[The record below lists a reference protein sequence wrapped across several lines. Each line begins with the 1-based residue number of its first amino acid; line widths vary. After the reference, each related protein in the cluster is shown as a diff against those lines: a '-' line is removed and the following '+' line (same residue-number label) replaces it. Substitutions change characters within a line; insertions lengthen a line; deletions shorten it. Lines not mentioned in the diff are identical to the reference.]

1 MTDSMVFCINNPLE
15 FHEFS
20 KAFTLVTSTLQF
32 HAIHTM
38 LRLGTRI
45 CPDVLEV
52 APWLLQKP
60 CLPEAPQVTWNAK
73 IGGDFFGGSHVPCLV
88 SISGDLQIAWTYE
101 FQLCTNKL
109 VPKFCACAFVTSSL
123 SKNWSPFTP
132 RKTTIGKA
140 DHPFVP
146 ETSHKTWAN
155 FPLPHWI
162 PGGYLNLS
170 SCTQPKMQTQAACPE
185 FLVWLFK
192 DCKRKL
198 QDTSRILDV

>member
-1 MTDSMVFCINNPLE
+1 MLVN
-15 FHEFS
+15 FHFHDWLS
-20 KAFTLVTSTLQF
+20 GFWHKQSAWISWVLNSFHTCKSTRNQF

-45 CPDVLEV
+45 CPDVFFRLPHGSCKSP
-52 APWLLQKP
+52 ACQKHHKWLGMPKLVWCFRWIP
-60 CLPEAPQVTWNAK
+60 CALSGLNFWRPTNCV
-73 IGGDFFGGSHVPCLV
+73 DLRVP
-88 SISGDLQIAWTYE
+88 IMYQ
-101 FQLCTNKL
+101 KL

-123 SKNWSPFTP
+123 SKNWSPFAP

-146 ETSHKTWAN
+146 ETSHKTWVN

-192 DCKRKL
+192 DC
-198 QDTSRILDV
+198 